1 MYLIEQMLT
10 GQMKMSDFIILL
22 KSDKSLQEIIR
33 GFVPQEAIGNRSH
46 AFWKEMSY
54 DALLER
60 NFNFLRLVTDLARF
74 DGTIRVKRVV
84 RTYNYFL

>member
-33 GFVPQEAIGNRSH
+33 GFVPQEAGNRCH
-46 AFWKEMSY
+46 P
-54 DALLER
+54 
-60 NFNFLRLVTDLARF
+60 
-74 DGTIRVKRVV
+74 
-84 RTYNYFL
+84 